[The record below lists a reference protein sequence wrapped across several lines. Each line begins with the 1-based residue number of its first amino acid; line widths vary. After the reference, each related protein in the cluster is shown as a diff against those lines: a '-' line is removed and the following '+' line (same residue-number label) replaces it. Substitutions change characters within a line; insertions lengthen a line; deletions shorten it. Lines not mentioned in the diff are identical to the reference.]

1 MCASTSMLSIV
12 EYIGQ
17 EFERIKVGVGRD
29 KTKDLADYVLSQLTK
44 TELEEFEDALDK
56 AVQMI
61 LEQII

>member
-1 MCASTSMLSIV
+1 MLSIV